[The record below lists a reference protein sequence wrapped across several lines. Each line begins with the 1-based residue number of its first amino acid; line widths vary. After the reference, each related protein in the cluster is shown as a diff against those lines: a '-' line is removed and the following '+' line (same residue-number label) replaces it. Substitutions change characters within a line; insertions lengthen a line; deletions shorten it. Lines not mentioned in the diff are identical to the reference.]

1 MHWPFPLLTPLAH
14 SSPYPPPHVIWL
26 FVRPI
31 SSHPEIVLLD
41 VGMTAELSPNYRA
54 NMVNFFRALSKR
66 NGRDAAIYTLR
77 FSSQQSCPDPQ
88 AFVDVSLL

>member
-1 MHWPFPLLTPLAH
+1 
-14 SSPYPPPHVIWL
+14 
-26 FVRPI
+26 
-31 SSHPEIVLLD
+31 
-41 VGMTAELSPNYRA
+41 MTAELSPNYRA